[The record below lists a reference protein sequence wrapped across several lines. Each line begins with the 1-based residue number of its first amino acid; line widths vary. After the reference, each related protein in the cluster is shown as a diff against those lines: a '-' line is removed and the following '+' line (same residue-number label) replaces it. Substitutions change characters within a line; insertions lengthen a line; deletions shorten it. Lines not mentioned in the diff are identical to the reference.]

1 MEYQAISILFEVQ
14 SLDVCQKYFDYYLE
28 CPTNN
33 HCNERERDRFY
44 SHKQNGRVRMVLAWM
59 CCCRSYVHSKKTTA
73 VDAAVV
79 VDTTATILKATPQKR
94 WNGGMPS

>member
-1 MEYQAISILFEVQ
+1 LEYQAISILFEVQ

-59 CCCRSYVHSKKTTA
+59 CCRSYVHSKKTTA